1 MILLIKILCLLALS
15 LATITGSAQSRRAK
29 KNIPQKSETQ
39 QSEPQ
44 QSEAKKIETY
54 TTEIVDNF
62 VMPENAPFLNSSDN
76 RSYHLRRVNIHG
88 VKHINHDI
96 IRSSSGLTPG
106 DSIYLSGSFIQ
117 NAMMRLWS
125 QRYFEDIQIGA
136 TIDGDSVD
144 LEVMLRE
151 RPRVMN
157 WAVSGVS
164 NGKSKDLIDEV
175 LKLKRGYELSDH
187 IADKN
192 IKLIKEHFAEK
203 GFLDCEVDMK
213 VEPDTVIKQ
222 AVNVTFNVKKN
233 HRIRIGEINFIGNE
247 NFKDSRLART
257 FKKTHKISPWFWQKT
272 KFNEKEYEEDKE
284 LMLDFYNSK
293 GFRNANI
300 ISDSVYSIPATK
312 KSYSLRLPI
321 RYISE
326 FIENEKEIHSKDALY
341 LKEYLNP
348 ANLEK
353 KRAEGVG
360 YIYKVRQG
368 DNLGLI
374 AKRNRCTVKDL
385 MKWNKLNSTVIRP
398 GQKLRI
404 EKPKPRG

>member
-44 QSEAKKIETY
+44 QSEAKKIETD

-62 VMPENAPFLNSSDN
+62 VMPENAPFLDSSDN

-192 IKLIKEHFAEK
+192 IKLIKEHFADK
-203 GFLDCEVDMK
+203 GFLDCEVDIK

-247 NFKDSRLART
+247 NFKDSRLSRT
-257 FKKTHKISPWFWQKT
+257 FKKTHKISPWFWQ
-272 KFNEKEYEEDKE
+272 
-284 LMLDFYNSK
+284 
-293 GFRNANI
+293 
-300 ISDSVYSIPATK
+300 
-312 KSYSLRLPI
+312 
-321 RYISE
+321 
-326 FIENEKEIHSKDALY
+326 
-341 LKEYLNP
+341 
-348 ANLEK
+348 
-353 KRAEGVG
+353 
-360 YIYKVRQG
+360 
-368 DNLGLI
+368 
-374 AKRNRCTVKDL
+374 
-385 MKWNKLNSTVIRP
+385 
-398 GQKLRI
+398 
-404 EKPKPRG
+404 